1 MNTSFADFSDNVV
14 ALRNRFSTRSLRDD
28 EIRVI
33 ADSTYRG
40 DNPLRFDA
48 VRQAAL
54 MFERAGYVICRT
66 GQVSPLAI
74 APQPVMVAGLVLDAM
89 QRTVQYHGRE
99 LALKPREF
107 SLLEILARHPGQVFT
122 RVHLLD
128 LAWPRDFDGDE
139 RTVDVHI
146 RRLRCELHE
155 PSTPKLILTVHG
167 VGYKLAAPRVQLAA

>member
-54 MFERAGYVICRT
+54 MFERTGYVICRT

-74 APQPVMVAGLVLDAM
+74 APQPVMVAGLV
-89 QRTVQYHGRE
+89 R
-99 LALKPREF
+99 
-107 SLLEILARHPGQVFT
+107 
-122 RVHLLD
+122 
-128 LAWPRDFDGDE
+128 GDNYPD
-139 RTVDVHI
+139 RPATTI
-146 RRLRCELHE
+146 
-155 PSTPKLILTVHG
+155 
-167 VGYKLAAPRVQLAA
+167 LAAPERVAV